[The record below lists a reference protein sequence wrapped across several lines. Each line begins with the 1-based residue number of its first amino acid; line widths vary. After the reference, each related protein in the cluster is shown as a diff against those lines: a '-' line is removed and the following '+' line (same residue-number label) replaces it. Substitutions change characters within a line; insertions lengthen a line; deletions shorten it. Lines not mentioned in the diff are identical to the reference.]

1 MPHNLLYDSLYS
13 SDGLWMS
20 TLNLIFLP
28 RSSNLPWFYQAG
40 NLVLI
45 DSSFCFL
52 LPFSHQIPSILFY
65 KASCLS
71 LSIPTAIKLF
81 GALMTSCHHCLHSLL
96 KVPASG
102 CFPIPCIHSVP
113 KQVSSFGE
121 GKSKLMFTANLG
133 SGFLP
138 YVWNCIQFSPERV
151 LLNKGINSAEFCN
164 KEKY

>member
-102 CFPIPCIHSVP
+102 CFPIPCIHSASLVFVIELVGTSYSSQESLLIAPPEKIIQLWP
-113 KQVSSFGE
+113 KHFQ
-121 GKSKLMFTANLG
+121 
-133 SGFLP
+133 
-138 YVWNCIQFSPERV
+138 
-151 LLNKGINSAEFCN
+151 
-164 KEKY
+164 